1 MTRNRCCAG
10 VSKPSSRAGLDIN
23 IFLLSRSSLAASG
36 GKFLPLRPRKR
47 SQRQYQQHILC
58 ECPLVTAARP
68 VAAETVKPF
77 RVKPP
82 GLQPAT
88 RPSHGRLSTNPNP
101 TPIRRT
107 KLLWNEKPEP
117 WIYLVSDK
125 STFPLQ
131 ILKTDSKSAGTAKH
145 NQLVRIHSNTRLIW
159 QLWNRIRFNR

>member
-1 MTRNRCCAG
+1 MEICAAPG
-10 VSKPSSRAGLDIN
+10 DSLPVTAHFMFTPKIIGEARPGIAITCKVNSDPKINDLPLNCDPKPLLRWSIEAFIAGLDIN

-107 KLLWNEKPEP
+107 KLL
-117 WIYLVSDK
+117 
-125 STFPLQ
+125 
-131 ILKTDSKSAGTAKH
+131 
-145 NQLVRIHSNTRLIW
+145 
-159 QLWNRIRFNR
+159 